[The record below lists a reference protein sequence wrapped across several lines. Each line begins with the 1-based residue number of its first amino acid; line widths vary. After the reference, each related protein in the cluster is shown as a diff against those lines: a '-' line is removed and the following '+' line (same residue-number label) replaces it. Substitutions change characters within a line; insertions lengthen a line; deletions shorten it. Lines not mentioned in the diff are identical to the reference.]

1 MSYSADTSVVD
12 KTKEILESVYK
23 ASSYEEELKQE
34 AQQTFSKLS
43 SFLPAM
49 AKSADGQKLVTKFTG
64 LGSTALTEGM
74 FQDMVK
80 IIWRMIKDAPAQNS
94 VHRFGLF
101 LLAIGATCHSCKAEN
116 KEEWQRNIEK
126 WLGIQ
131 VTIGGKGCTGDGE
144 GNVADRMQRFFST
157 PYLHDFD

>member
-1 MSYSADTSVVD
+1 MANSEVVE
-12 KTKEILESVYK
+12 KTKLFLQQVYK
-23 ASSYEEELKQE
+23 YTSYEDELKQE
-34 AQQTFSKLS
+34 AEDTFTKLS
-43 SFLPAM
+43 TFLPAM
-49 AKSADGQKLVTKFTG
+49 ANTGEGSKLITKFTN
-64 LGSTALTEGM
+64 LGTTAMTEGM

-80 IIWRMIKDAPAQNS
+80 IIWRMIKGVPAQNS

-101 LLAIGATCHSCKAEN
+101 AIAIGATCHSCKATQ
-116 KEEWQRNIEK
+116 KEEWQKNIAI
-126 WLGIQ
+126 WLGNQ